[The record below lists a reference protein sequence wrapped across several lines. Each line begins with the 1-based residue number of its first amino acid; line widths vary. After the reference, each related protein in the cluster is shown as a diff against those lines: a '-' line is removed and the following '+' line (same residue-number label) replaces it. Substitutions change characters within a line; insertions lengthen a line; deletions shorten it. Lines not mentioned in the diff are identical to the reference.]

1 MDRMTNHEY
10 DQQYRQH
17 MDKVQ
22 RQAQYINDLLRYSS
36 LQDQPRPSQHR
47 QQQYHRGHINVPPT
61 RHAPYQDQE
70 DDDISEIIIPVKPKP
85 KPLKPILRHT
95 VSSTVATTQ
104 PQPSSA
110 RRRPISA
117 NQARQPQFIERIPRN
132 DFRKVRIQET
142 HDIAYYP
149 HNHASDEEDE
159 DEEEEEEEEEELWYD
174 ERQTYRQPSNHHHTH
189 PYQSES
195 EDDETESY
203 SSDEPHVHPSPTWGR
218 TSPPPR
224 RASQSNNDATNH
236 RYPTQSL
243 EHYLNATAVSPSSSH
258 QRQQKPPPQ
267 AYAGSGQSTPTANN
281 AVTSM
286 LEQFFT
292 APGGPVL
299 SSTVSSPISSQGDA
313 TSFQSSPRTPSFSS
327 STTASNSSANKSFL
341 SSLFRKGPTSPGAPN
356 IIATRPPQR
365 LNAKRSELLSPQDM
379 AEIRDS
385 TRYDAGEV
393 RSGTPATDR
402 KAMKVA
408 SMPQVWCF
416 RIWSQ
421 QQPHHEQ
428 ETPVWTAFDYS
439 NQKKLTKALNGNK
452 ECHFRDSHLQGDVLV
467 LPSHQTGQVFEG
479 NNSVMLEVRLISVQQ
494 DTKFVYREGVRA

>member
-36 LQDQPRPSQHR
+36 LQDQTRPSQHR
-47 QQQYHRGHINVPPT
+47 QQQYHRAHINVPLG
-61 RHAPYQDQE
+61 RHASYQDEE
-70 DDDISEIIIPVKPKP
+70 DDDISEIVVPVKPKP
-85 KPLKPILRHT
+85 KPLKPILRNT

-104 PQPSSA
+104 PQSTSA

-117 NQARQPQFIERIPRN
+117 NQARQHQYRERIPTN
-132 DFRKVRIQET
+132 DLRKVRIQET

-149 HNHASDEEDE
+149 HNHASDEEEE
-159 DEEEEEEEEEELWYD
+159 DEEEEEEELWYD
-174 ERQTYRQPSNHHHTH
+174 ERQTYRQPSNQHHTH
-189 PYQSES
+189 QYQSES
-195 EDDETESY
+195 EDDETDSY
-203 SSDEPHVHPSPTWGR
+203 SSDEPYVQPSPTWGR
-218 TSPPPR
+218 ASPPPR
-224 RASQSNNDATNH
+224 RASQTSNVAVNH

-243 EHYLNATAVSPSSSH
+243 ESYLNASAVSPPLH
-258 QRQQKPPPQ
+258 QRQQQPPQ
-267 AYAGSGQSTPTANN
+267 TYAGSGQSTPTANN

-292 APGGPVL
+292 SQGGPVP
-299 SSTVSSPISSQGDA
+299 SSTVSSPISSQGDVS
-313 TSFQSSPRTPSFSS
+313 SFQTSPRPPSYSS

-341 SSLFRKGPTSPGAPN
+341 SSIFRKGPSSPGTPN
-356 IIATRPPQR
+356 IIAARPPQR
-365 LNAKRSELLSPQDM
+365 QNAKRNELLSPQDM
-379 AEIRDS
+379 AEIRES
-385 TRYDAGEV
+385 TQYDVGEV
-393 RSGTPATDR
+393 RSSTPAKDR

-408 SMPQVWCF
+408 AMPHVWCF

-428 ETPVWTAFDYS
+428 ETPVWTAFDYA
-439 NQKKLTKALNGNK
+439 NQKKITKAMNGTK

-467 LPSHQTGQVFEG
+467 LPTHNTGQVFEG
-479 NNSVMLEVRLISVQQ
+479 NNSVMLEVRQISVQQ

>member
-36 LQDQPRPSQHR
+36 LQDQTRSSQHR
-47 QQQYHRGHINVPPT
+47 QQQYHRGHVNVPLT
-61 RHAPYQDQE
+61 RHATYQDQE
-70 DDDISEIIIPVKPKP
+70 DDDISEIIVPVKPKP
-85 KPLKPILRHT
+85 KPLKPILRRT

-104 PQPSSA
+104 PQPTSA

-117 NQARQPQFIERIPRN
+117 NQTRQQPHYKERIPTN

-142 HDIAYYP
+142 HDVAYYP
-149 HNHASDEEDE
+149 YNHASEEE

-174 ERQTYRQPSNHHHTH
+174 ERQTYRQPSSHHHHTQ

-195 EDDETESY
+195 EEDETDSY
-203 SSDEPHVHPSPTWGR
+203 SSNEPHVQPSPTWGR
-218 TSPPPR
+218 ASPPPR
-224 RASQSNNDATNH
+224 RASQVSNNDTANR
-236 RYPTQSL
+236 RYPTQRL
-243 EHYLNATAVSPSSSH
+243 ENYLNASAVSPPSH
-258 QRQQKPPPQ
+258 HRQPPQ
-267 AYAGSGQSTPTANN
+267 DYTESGQSTPTANN

-286 LEQFFT
+286 LEQFFIKT
-292 APGGPVL
+292 PSGPVL

-313 TSFQSSPRTPSFSS
+313 TSFQSSPRTPSYSS
-327 STTASNSSANKSFL
+327 STTASNSSTNKSFF
-341 SSLFRKGPTSPGAPN
+341 SSIFRKGPTSPGAPN
-356 IIATRPPQR
+356 IIAARPPQR

-393 RSGTPATDR
+393 RSGTPAKDR

-408 SMPQVWCF
+408 SLPHVWCF

-439 NQKKLTKALNGNK
+439 NQKKLSKAFSGGK

-467 LPSHQTGQVFEG
+467 LPSHNTGQVFEG
-479 NNSVMLEVRLISVQQ
+479 SNSVMLEVRQISVQQ
-494 DTKFVYREGVRA
+494 DTTFVYREGVRA